1 MISSFYRKG
10 FHDPK
15 RSWVLLSAD
24 LMRYFLMWL
33 APGFTDLVASLEIE
47 LIVQFSELDNDFI
60 LAIF

>member
-15 RSWVLLSAD
+15 RRWVLLSGD
-24 LMRYFLMWL
+24 LMRYFLM
-33 APGFTDLVASLEIE
+33 AGAGFTDLVASLEIE
-47 LIVQFSELDNDFI
+47 LIAQFSELDNNFI